1 MSDEFDMDEVW
12 GMYAEEGG
20 RSLDDVEE
28 SLLILQDE
36 PSNTDAVGRLFRA
49 LHTFKGNARVLG
61 LSVVESIA
69 HLGEDMIGLVRD
81 EGHVLDSDIC
91 SLLMEATD
99 MLRGMLENTASI
111 RRDVD
116 RSVAAELSVRMKA
129 KCDACRAEKANVG
142 AAPQEENQ
150 PTQSIIF
157 EPVESDSLGNDP
169 VYRDIFFG
177 MVREVLQEM
186 CEVLKSDLL
195 IEECQAKF
203 AAEEERLH
211 HAAEQ
216 MGMREWQ
223 QILKGSIGIVHAAKD
238 QMELQEMRLRVLYE
252 QELSGQKNEGNSEV
266 AGESAPIPVD
276 EANEKPNSEGT
287 QSLIF
292 GPVDTD
298 SLGNDPIYREMFF
311 GMVHDVLKEMR
322 AVLKSDIALSQ
333 CQATFAE
340 ERERL
345 LHAAEQ
351 MGMRDWQ
358 QALLDLRTFVN
369 PSLEQLTQQESRLRV
384 LYENEL
390 GVIMSNAEKLDSVQ
404 STTVN
409 NDPVYSFFNELK
421 HPLGKLSQLGN
432 HLFENDGVSITDIV
446 KLAGEI
452 SALAENHGFVRVADV
467 LNKVVSDAHTGRE
480 PLANHFTRLEFL
492 LYQELVSIVHSLDLN
507 GAELAFNPEAI
518 LRSWCVDHVFETLLE
533 MRNALERIKSKTEVQ
548 LQCDRIVD
556 YMHQVYYACLFY
568 ELETAAHLSMSIL
581 DLFARAKA
589 GEMTPDTVLLHIA
602 KSFINDIEL
611 ILDSAGS
618 GETPDMA
625 KIEKLLMDAS
635 EASFTSSGTVSS
647 SQIEARLGLPKS
659 FHKVLTAENIQ
670 AVMYGFENNHH
681 FCIIRAELN
690 DDEELAGRFM
700 NWMGSGAAQV
710 ISNVTVF
717 VGDHALF
724 DFLISSPL
732 NEVDMSEALTV
743 LDPKGKCLHVEMT
756 LIDRKAVGQGTVKVG
771 DQVVNES
778 VSVAHTHEDDA
789 SHALSMQGAI
799 SGDMLESIGELV
811 TGQAMMKHSLAS
823 LFEAD
828 LIRLVETDVVNAGGN
843 WQAARGTVRQ
853 TLEKWLENVE
863 KLMQLESHNSALID
877 RLQEEAIAER
887 MRPAGLLLKPL
898 GPFIDV
904 QARHYSRQ
912 VSLVVVGDEVQL
924 DFSML
929 ESLKTTLRA
938 LVTFCVIHSIE
949 SSEFRIA
956 AGKPGKGQI
965 RVVLVKHDDH
975 IALTVDDDG
984 CGINME
990 RVEQRARQLGWNNEK
1005 LDVSLALRDGFG
1017 KVANSEAEGVELSII
1032 RNQLRNL
1039 GGDLRVNNQPNGGTH
1054 FSLTMPLSMVVLE
1067 GMVVRV
1073 GEVQYVVPIDAIQR
1087 IVRAGA
1093 SELMRVSAEHGN
1105 YKLHMEG
1112 DDVLPIQF
1120 LRRNGE
1126 AASNEGIRLSAMEEV
1141 LDGED
1146 DAIKNL
1152 FVLVGKNNHRMA
1164 LSVDELIGQ
1173 QQVLIRP
1180 LLGHLSGI
1188 RGVTGCALLGSGDVG
1203 MVLDMGYVLKQGT
1216 EVSE

>member
-1 MSDEFDMDEVW
+1 MSEEMDMDEVW

-28 SLLILQDE
+28 CLLILQDA

-49 LHTFKGNARVLG
+49 LHTFKGNARILG
-61 LSVVESIA
+61 LSVIESIA

-81 EGHVLDSDIC
+81 DGHELDSEIA

-99 MLRGMLENTASI
+99 MLRGMLETSASI
-111 RRDVD
+111 RSDVD
-116 RSVAAELSVRMKA
+116 RSVVADLAARMKA
-129 KCDACRAEKANVG
+129 KCDACRAEKTKDG
-142 AAPQEENQ
+142 ALTGEEQ
-150 PTQSIIF
+150 KATQSIIF
-157 EPVESDSLGNDP
+157 VPVDSDELGNDP
-169 VYRDIFFG
+169 VYREIFFG
-177 MVREVLQEM
+177 MVNEVLQEM
-186 CEVLKSDLL
+186 CTVLKSDLL
-195 IEECQAKF
+195 HEERQAKF

-211 HAAEQ
+211 HAATQ
-216 MGMREWQ
+216 MGMHEWQ
-223 QILKGSIGIVHAAKD
+223 QVLQGSIGAVHAAKE
-238 QMELQEMRLRVLYE
+238 QMELQEMRLRVLFE
-252 QELSGQKNEGNSEV
+252 QEM
-266 AGESAPIPVD
+266 AGESKEDKAEVKECAPTENE
-276 EANEKPNSEGT
+276 EAFSPEPEGT

-292 GPVDTD
+292 DPVDPNA
-298 SLGNDPIYREMFF
+298 LGNDPVYREMFF
-311 GMVHDVLKEMR
+311 GMAHDVLKEMG
-322 AVLKSDIALSQ
+322 AALLSNDALSK
-333 CQATFAE
+333 CQATFRE
-340 ERERL
+340 ESDRL
-345 LHAAEQ
+345 LHAADQ
-351 MGMRDWQ
+351 MGMSAWH
-358 QALLDLRTFVN
+358 QALLDFQGVVN
-369 PSLEQLTQQESRLRV
+369 PSLDQLKKQEARLQK
-384 LYENEL
+384 LYEQEL
-390 GVIMSNAEKLDSVQ
+390 GLIKSKSESVSAEIKHD
-404 STTVN
+404 
-409 NDPVYSFFNELK
+409 DPVYVFFDALK
-421 HPLGKLSQLGN
+421 KPLNKLSQLGN
-432 HLFENDGVSITDIV
+432 HLFEIDGASTDEIMT
-446 KLAGEI
+446 LAREI
-452 SALAENHGFVRVADV
+452 SELAESYDFVRVADV
-467 LNKVVSDAHTGRE
+467 LNKVITESKSGKE
-480 PLANHFTRLEFL
+480 PLANNFSRLEFL
-492 LYQELVSIVHSLDLN
+492 LYEELASIVSSMQLD
-507 GAELAFNPEAI
+507 GATLAINPEAV

-533 MRNALERIKSKTEVQ
+533 MRNALERIRTKAEVQ
-548 LQCDRIVD
+548 LQCERIVD
-556 YMHQVYYACLFY
+556 YMRQVYYACLFY
-568 ELETAAHLSMSIL
+568 DLETAAHLSMSIL

-602 KSFINDIEL
+602 KSYINDIEL
-611 ILDSAGS
+611 IFDAAGS

-635 EASFTSSGTVSS
+635 EASFAVSGTASS

-659 FHKVLTAENIQ
+659 FHKVLTAENVK
-670 AVMYGFENNHH
+670 AVMHGFENNHH
-681 FCIIRAELN
+681 FCIIRADLN

-717 VGDHALF
+717 QGDRALF

-732 NEVDMSEALTV
+732 NEVDMIEALTV
-743 LDPKGKCLHVEMT
+743 LDPKEKCLKVELM
-756 LIDRKAVGQGTVKVG
+756 LSDRKADGQENTKVENTEANVANSTQGTNSTHSS
-771 DQVVNES
+771 DEES
-778 VSVAHTHEDDA
+778 SRVM
-789 SHALSMQGAI
+789 SMQGAI

-811 TGQAMMKHSLAS
+811 TGQAMMKHSLSS

-828 LIRLVETDVVNAGGN
+828 LIRLVETDVANAGGQ
-843 WQAARGTVRQ
+843 WQAARGAVRQ
-853 TLEKWLENVE
+853 TLEKWLENIE

-898 GPFIDV
+898 APFIDG
-904 QARHYSRQ
+904 QARLHSRQ
-912 VSLVVVGDEVQL
+912 VSLIVVGDEVQL

-929 ESLKTTLRA
+929 ESLKATLRA
-938 LVTFCVIHSIE
+938 LVTFCIIHSIE

-975 IALTVDDDG
+975 ISLMVEDDG
-984 CGINME
+984 CGINLE

-1005 LDVSLALRDGFG
+1005 IDVSLVLRDGFG
-1017 KVANSEAEGVELSII
+1017 KVANSEADGVELSII

-1039 GGDLRVNNQPNGGTH
+1039 GGDLRVNNLPTGGTR
-1054 FSLTMPLSMVVLE
+1054 FSLTMPLSMVVME

-1093 SELMRVSAEHGN
+1093 AELMRVSAEHGN

-1126 AASNEGIRLSAMEEV
+1126 AASNEGIRLAAMEQV
-1141 LDGED
+1141 LDGEE

-1152 FVLVGKNNHRMA
+1152 FVLVGKGNQRMA

-1203 MVLDMGYVLKQGT
+1203 MVLDMGYVLNQGK
-1216 EVSE
+1216 EAID